1 MQRARLLPA
10 VAAVGLMPGLAGE
23 ANMPWER
30 SAWVRSDADSSVAEA
45 PPHAGGGQSTAWR
58 YFDDVPQPTLIFRK
72 RLLHA
77 GAAIGVHPLT
87 HDEVYYLLEGN
98 GELHVDGVTRPVAAG
113 TAVYLRKGARVG
125 LRQTGRD
132 GLLLIISYPPPA
144 GSP

>member
-1 MQRARLLPA
+1 MWRAGLIA
-10 VAAVGLMPGLAGE
+10 VAGGLAATPAGE
-23 ANMPWER
+23 TSSPWER
-30 SAWVRSDADSSVAEA
+30 NAWVRSDAGSAVLEP

-58 YFDDVPQPTLIFRK
+58 YFDQVPEPTLIFRK
-72 RLLHA
+72 RLLHP

-87 HDEVYYLLEGN
+87 HDEVYYLIEGN
-98 GELHVDGVTRPVAAG
+98 GELHVDGATRPVSAG
-113 TAVYLRKGARVG
+113 TAIYLRKGARVG